1 MVQSPHVAFDLLV
14 GAVFRQPLPGVV
26 GDSPP
31 RPALRFKLD
40 TFAFS
45 NELRIHHPGKPDLYA
60 NWCFILARAT
70 TQFLKFARF
79 EIEGPR
85 LDPAAYTALVRRVVS
100 YRPWK
105 QPLPAPARVAIPG
118 FASLYELSRDE
129 ERAVKAGLGRRFWTL
144 VHPTTWRI
152 VYPARRSAQFR
163 LVVATVKE
171 LRAGRPVQFLLS
183 DFPRM
188 RLNHAVLAYDYRIPT
203 EDTLE
208 FLVYD
213 PNDPTAPG
221 MVSFDRRTARFRPAP
236 LTGVEV
242 PSFRVFRMY
251 RSLLF

>member
-1 MVQSPHVAFDLLV
+1 MRAFDLLV
-14 GAVFRQPLPGVV
+14 GVPSTKPLPGVV
-26 GDSPP
+26 GESAP
-31 RPALRFKLD
+31 RPALRFKAD
-40 TFAFS
+40 TFAFP
-45 NELRIHHPGKPDLYA
+45 NERRIHYPGKPDLYA
-60 NWCFILARAT
+60 HWCFVLGRAV

-79 EIEGPR
+79 EAEKPR
-85 LDPAAYTALVRRVVS
+85 LGPAVYTALVRRVIS
-100 YRPWK
+100 HWPW
-105 QPLPAPARVAIPG
+105 QEPLPWPARVGIPG
-118 FASLYELSRDE
+118 FDSLYELSREE

-144 VHPTTWRI
+144 AHPTTWRI

-171 LRAGRPVQFLLS
+171 LRAGWPVQFLLS
-183 DFPRM
+183 DCPRM
-188 RLNHAVLAYDYRIPT
+188 RLNHSVLAYDYRIPA

-221 MVSFDRRTARFRPAP
+221 VVSFDRRTARFRPAP
-236 LTGVEV
+236 LTGVDV